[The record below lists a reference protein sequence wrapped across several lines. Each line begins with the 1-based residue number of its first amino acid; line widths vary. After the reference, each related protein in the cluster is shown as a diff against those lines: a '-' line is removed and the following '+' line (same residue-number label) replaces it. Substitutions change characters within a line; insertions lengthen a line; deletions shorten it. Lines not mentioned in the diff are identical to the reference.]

1 MSFDEQL
8 QRALDTFADR
18 LRDEVAGQVRVVG
31 DELSAI
37 ARAEAD
43 AARAEADAA
52 RAEADTARAE
62 VDSARAEAD
71 SARAEV
77 DTVRAEANAARA
89 EAERATMA
97 RAQAEQAAI
106 ARAEADRAA
115 IDRAERAPAQRDPA
129 TGRVAEGIRTLGGA
143 RSLSEVLDTLVRC
156 AGEEA
161 ARAGVL
167 LVRGERFQGWRGFD
181 RAFAVGD
188 DLDIARD
195 DAGVIAHAFEST
207 AVASSGSTGS
217 DDAPAFAQLKPGQPS
232 VAVPI
237 AIGGQVVAVL
247 YADAGLETEAV
258 NREPGTLNLE
268 PLEILTRFAS
278 QRLEALTAIKAARSL
293 TVDAGLPATGSGGND
308 ESADQHAAARR
319 YARLLVSEIKLYH
332 EPQVAEGRRERDL
345 ATRLGGEIARVRTL
359 YEQRVP
365 AEVRENTD
373 YVHEELIR
381 TLADGDASLLEAK
394 T

>member
-1 MSFDEQL
+1 M
-8 QRALDTFADR
+8 
-18 LRDEVAGQVRVVG
+18 
-31 DELSAI
+31 
-37 ARAEAD
+37 
-43 AARAEADAA
+43 
-52 RAEADTARAE
+52 
-62 VDSARAEAD
+62 
-71 SARAEV
+71 
-77 DTVRAEANAARA
+77 
-89 EAERATMA
+89 
-97 RAQAEQAAI
+97 
-106 ARAEADRAA
+106 
-115 IDRAERAPAQRDPA
+115 
-129 TGRVAEGIRTLGGA
+129 
-143 RSLSEVLDTLVRC
+143 
-156 AGEEA
+156 
-161 ARAGVL
+161 
-167 LVRGERFQGWRGFD
+167 
-181 RAFAVGD
+181 
-188 DLDIARD
+188 
-195 DAGVIAHAFEST
+195 
-207 AVASSGSTGS
+207 
-217 DDAPAFAQLKPGQPS
+217 
-232 VAVPI
+232 AVPI

-247 YADAGLETEAV
+247 YADAGLETGAANREPGTG

-293 TVDAGLPATGSGGND
+293 TVNAELPAPGSGGND

-365 AEVRENTD
+365 AAVRENTD